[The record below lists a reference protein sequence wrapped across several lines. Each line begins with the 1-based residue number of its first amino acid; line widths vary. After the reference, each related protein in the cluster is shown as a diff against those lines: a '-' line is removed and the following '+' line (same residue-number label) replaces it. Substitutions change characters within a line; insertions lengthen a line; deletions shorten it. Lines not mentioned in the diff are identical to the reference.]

1 MKLHLLAAV
10 LFAAASP
17 LMAQVSFAAPTR
29 GLKAPTRGLNLA
41 RGTAIASNG
50 GLGLFHPARCMFVG
64 TASSPCLTKRE
75 WGFEYRFLGGRPGW
89 EPLGLPPAVE
99 AIVLISPDGRSV
111 VAESYF
117 QP

>member
-17 LMAQVSFAAPTR
+17 LMAQESLA
-29 GLKAPTRGLNLA
+29 APTRGLNLA
-41 RGTAIASNG
+41 RRTAIASNG
-50 GLGLFHPARCMFVG
+50 GLGLFHPARCMFAG

-99 AIVLISPDGRSV
+99 SIVLISPDGRSV